1 MAKKARSEEQILRAL
16 HQAESGERVAE
27 ICREHG
33 VSEATFYLWKSSIP
47 LAASNSSPNRTGT
60 T

>member
-16 HQAESGERVAE
+16 HQAESGERVAD

-33 VSEATFYLWKSSIP
+33 VSESHVLRVEKEVQRP
-47 LAASNSSPNRTGT
+47 GPERTA
-60 T
+60 